1 MFKTAKSR
9 QEILEFNL
17 FGFRL
22 SFQKIK
28 IPMRRATLFAIA
40 LLFTTHFASA
50 CSEST
55 AIMPTITYPET
66 KRVDVVEK
74 PFGQTIADPYRWLE
88 NDVRNDKEVAAW
100 VESQN
105 KVTNAYLNTLPG
117 RDIFRD
123 RLKQLY
129 NYERFTIPVKKGGRY
144 FYLYNSGLQSQR
156 VLYVRDSVDSAGR
169 VLIDPN
175 NWAKDGAIALAE
187 WSASDDGKRVAY
199 AVQDGGTDWRT
210 IRVLDVNTGKVLDDE
225 VKWARFTSIAWIKDG
240 SGFFYTRYPEPKQGT
255 ESQASVANHAVYFHA
270 IDTPQAQ
277 DRLVYT
283 NPDQPNMLHTSN
295 ITADGRY
302 VTIVSTPVSIGNT
315 LTVVDLQSADWKPR
329 KLVDNLDNSWLIVGN
344 VGTKFFLM
352 TSKDAPRLKVVTMD
366 IAAADPVITDV
377 VPQQDAVLS
386 SASLVGGRL
395 LLSYLVDVKTEVR
408 RYTLDG
414 KSDGVV
420 NLPGIGTAGGFE
432 GGQDDKETFFGFTSY
447 NTPGIIYRYDVVSN
461 TSRVWSEAKVASDLS
476 RIAVEQRFYKSKDGT
491 RIPMFIVRR
500 KDVTGSAPTLL
511 YAYGG
516 WAITEPP
523 AFSPDRLAW
532 IEQGGVFAI
541 AHIRG
546 GSEYGKAWHDAGRR
560 QNKQNV
566 FDDFIAAG
574 EYLKAQGITSQG
586 GLAINGKSNGGLL
599 IGTVVNQRPDLFAAA
614 LPQVGVMDMLRF
626 DKFTGGK
633 TWVDE
638 YGSPAREADF
648 RNLFNYSPY
657 HNIRSGKAYPAILA
671 TTADTD
677 DRVVPGHTF
686 KYVAALQAADLGPKP
701 HLARIETRAGHGAGK
716 PTDKIIEETADMWA
730 FAAHWTGL
738 DVNQTN

>member
-1 MFKTAKSR
+1 MIKNVKSR
-9 QEILEFNL
+9 QEVLEFDL

-22 SFQKIK
+22 SYRKT
-28 IPMRRATLFAIA
+28 PMRRAA
-40 LLFTTHFASA
+40 LLALPLFFATYFVSA
-50 CSEST
+50 CSDSAAT
-55 AIMPTITYPET
+55 IPAIAYPET
-66 KRVDVVEK
+66 KRGDVVDK
-74 PFGQTIADPYRWLE
+74 HFGKTIADPYRWLE
-88 NDVRNDKEVAAW
+88 NDVRSDKGVASW

-105 KVTNAYLNTLPG
+105 KVTNAYLDPAAY
-117 RDIFRD
+117 RDIFKA

-129 NYERFTIPVKKGGRY
+129 NSEQFSIPVKKAGRY
-144 FYLYNSGLQSQR
+144 FYSRTSGVENQP
-156 VLYVRDSVDSAGR
+156 VLYVRDSVDGAGR

-175 NWAKDGAIALAE
+175 SWAKDGAIALAE
-187 WSASDDGKRVAY
+187 WSVSDDGKRLAY

-210 IRVLDVNTGKVLDDE
+210 IRVLDVNTGKVQGDE
-225 VKWARFTSIAWIKDG
+225 VKWARFTTIAWAKDG
-240 SGFFYTRYPEPKQGT
+240 SGFFYARFPEPKQG
-255 ESQASVANHAVYFHA
+255 EASQASVENHAVYFHA
-270 IDTPQAQ
+270 IGTPQAK
-277 DRLVYT
+277 DRLVYAT
-283 NPDQPNMLHTSN
+283 PDQPSLLQSLN
-295 ITADGRY
+295 ITKDGRY
-302 VTIVSTPVSIGNT
+302 LAITSSPISLRME
-315 LTVVDLQSADWKPR
+315 LTVVDLKSADWKPR
-329 KLVDNLDNSWLIVGN
+329 KLVANLDNQWSVIDN
-344 VGTKFFLM
+344 VGTKFLLM

-377 VPQQDAVLS
+377 VPEQDAVLN

-414 KSDGVV
+414 KADGMVK
-420 NLPGIGTAGGFE
+420 LPGIGTAGGFE
-432 GGQDDKETFFGFTSY
+432 GGQDTKETFFGFTSY
-447 NTPGIIYRYDVVSN
+447 NTPGIIYRYDVASN

-500 KDVTGSAPTLL
+500 KDVTNPAPTLL

-516 WAITEPP
+516 WAISEPP
-523 AFSPDRLAW
+523 AFSPERLAW
-532 IEQGGVFAI
+532 VEQGGVFAI

-546 GSEYGKAWHDAGRR
+546 GGEYGKAWHDAGRR

-638 YGSPAREADF
+638 YGSPARETDF

-657 HNIRSGKAYPAILA
+657 HNIQSGKAYPAILA

-686 KYVAALQAADLGPKP
+686 KYVAALQAADIGSKP
-701 HLARIETRAGHGAGK
+701 HLVRVETRAGHGAGK

-738 DVNQTN
+738 KVKPAK